1 MTELRTIVETIS
13 QEIRRISNRE
23 EAYPTMQTSEA
34 TSLTPVVDGSTQG
47 HVSDPADHAVHSA
60 PIVVLRE
67 IGFRSVGG
75 SRRIP
80 NVVGTDINGMGL
92 LDQITPE
99 EFKHM

>member
-1 MTELRTIVETIS
+1 MTELKTLLESIS
-13 QEIRRISNRE
+13 QEIRRIHNRE
-23 EAYPTMQTSEA
+23 GAYPTVQSFTA
-34 TSLTPVVDGSTQG
+34 TSPVVDGPSQG
-47 HVSDPADHAVHSA
+47 HVSHPADHAVHSA

-80 NVVGTDINGMGL
+80 NVVGTDSNGMGL
-92 LDQITPE
+92 LDQITQE